1 MTTSKKEFISE
12 AEDLLESAQELTLEL
27 QESVEKGGINP
38 DSVNALFRD
47 MHTLKGLSGLF
58 GLQGITEL
66 SHKLESLLDDLRLG
80 KVEASEEFWEFLLD
94 NIDVLK
100 NLIKEDKGESVD
112 DVSSQLNKIEEFT
125 KGAGTKESG
134 ISLEGKIDDAI
145 LSVLSE
151 YEEHRLKSN
160 IQEGNYIYSLK
171 VMFALEDFD
180 TQLSELSEKIKS
192 NGELLSTL
200 PTSEDVTPGSIG
212 FNLIVG
218 SLSNQEDLSDILGHD
233 LEVLV
238 TPGKKVKRVEK
249 KIDDPGASIK
259 SISTTVRVDIDKLDS
274 ILNTIGE
281 LNLARGAVKRIGKE
295 LFEDFGYKQLIIDTY
310 KVAQSLE
317 KWVSALQDQ
326 VLDIRMIPIGQIFSR
341 LAQIIRRYSRQSN
354 KKINLHMFGEDTNID
369 KYLAEESVDPLM
381 HIVRNAID
389 HGIESEDERLA
400 KGKSPEGNITL
411 RAFQRGNHVVVEVT
425 DDGGGIDVTRVKE
438 KAMEKSLINKEEE
451 YSDKEIMELIFMPGF
466 STAAEVTEVSGRGVG
481 MDIVKDRLSTLGG
494 FVSVE
499 SRKDHG
505 STLSVTLPITLAI
518 LKSLMVR
525 VGSERFAIPL
535 TSISES
541 FEIYEDTLQTI
552 EGRLVVDVRGEMLPV
567 LYLGDVYDV
576 SHDDGGGRYVV
587 MVGYGERKMGFLVD
601 ELFGQHEIVI
611 KTMGEYFAGL
621 KGFAGATEIGKHE
634 IVLVVDVEAVIEN
647 SLIKRKERSNV

>member
-12 AEDLLESAQELTLEL
+12 AEDLLESAQGLTLEL
-27 QESVEKGGINP
+27 QESVEKGGVNP

-80 KVEASEEFWEFLLD
+80 KVEASEEFCEFLLENVD
-94 NIDVLK
+94 TLRK
-100 NLIKEDKGESVD
+100 LIKEDKGESVD
-112 DVSSQLNKIEEFT
+112 DVSEYLKSIKDFI
-125 KGAGTKESG
+125 KSVGTKESG
-134 ISLEGKIDDAI
+134 ISIEDKIDDAI

-151 YEEHRLKSN
+151 YEEHRLKTN
-160 IQEGNYIYSLK
+160 IQEGNFIYSLK
-171 VMFALEDFD
+171 VLFALEDFD
-180 TQLSELSEKIKS
+180 TRLSELSEKIKS

-200 PTSEDVTPGSIG
+200 PTSDDVTPGSIG
-212 FNLIVG
+212 FNLIIG
-218 SLSNQEDLSDILGHD
+218 SLSNQEELSEVLDHD
-233 LEVLV
+233 LDVLV
-238 TPGKKVKRVEK
+238 APQRKVKSVEK
-249 KIDDPGASIK
+249 KVDDPGASLK
-259 SISTTVRVDIDKLDS
+259 SISTTVRVDIDKLDG

-317 KWVSALQDQ
+317 KWVSVLQDQ

-341 LAQIIRRYSRQSN
+341 LAQIIRRYSRQSK
-354 KKINLHMFGEDTNID
+354 KKITLHMFGEDTNID
-369 KYLAEESVDPLM
+369 KYLAEEAVDPLM

-389 HGIESEDERLA
+389 HGIEEEEERIA
-400 KGKSPEGNITL
+400 KGKSPEGSITL

-425 DDGGGIDVTRVKE
+425 DDGGGIDITQIKE
-438 KAMEKSLINKEEE
+438 KAVEKGLIAKEEE
-451 YSDKEIMELIFMPGF
+451 YTDKEIVDLIFTPGF
-466 STAAEVTEVSGRGVG
+466 STATEVTEVSGRGVG
-481 MDIVKDRLSTLGG
+481 MDIVKERLSTLGG
-494 FVSVE
+494 FVSIE
-499 SRKDHG
+499 SKKDHG

-518 LKSLMVR
+518 MKSLMVR
-525 VGSERFAIPL
+525 IGSERFAIPL
-535 TSISES
+535 SSISES

-552 EGRLVVDVRGEMLPV
+552 EGRIVVDLRGEMLPI
-567 LYLGDVYDV
+567 LYLGNVFDV
-576 SHDDGGGRYVV
+576 SHDEGGGRYVV
-587 MVGYGERKMGFLVD
+587 VVGFGERKMGFLVD

-611 KTMGEYFAGL
+611 KTMGEYFSGL

-634 IVLVVDVEAVIEN
+634 IVLVMDVEAVIEN
-647 SLIKRKERSNV
+647 SLVKRKERSHV

>member
-12 AEDLLESAQELTLEL
+12 AEDLLESAQGLTLEL
-27 QESVEKGGINP
+27 QESVEKGGVNP

-80 KVEASEEFWEFLLD
+80 KVEATEEFCEFLLE
-94 NIDVLK
+94 NVDVLRS
-100 NLIKEDKGESVD
+100 LIKEDKGENVD
-112 DVSSQLNKIEEFT
+112 DVSGYLKSIEDFI
-125 KGAGTKESG
+125 KGVGIKESG
-134 ISLEGKIDDAI
+134 ISLKGKIDDAI

-151 YEEHRLKSN
+151 YEEHRLKTN
-160 IQEGNYIYSLK
+160 IQEGNFIYSLK

-180 TQLSELSEKIKS
+180 TQL
-192 NGELLSTL
+192 
-200 PTSEDVTPGSIG
+200 VTPGSIG

-218 SLSNQEDLSDILGHD
+218 SLSSQEELSDVLDHGLD
-233 LEVLV
+233 VLV
-238 TPGKKVKRVEK
+238 TPQRKVKSVEN
-249 KIDDPGASIK
+249 KIDDPGASLK
-259 SISTTVRVDIDKLDS
+259 SISTTVRVDIDKLDG

-281 LNLARGAVKRIGKE
+281 LNLAKGAVKRIGKE

-369 KYLAEESVDPLM
+369 KYLAEEAVDPLM

-389 HGIESEDERLA
+389 HGIESEEERLA
-400 KGKSPEGNITL
+400 NGKSPEGNITL

-425 DDGGGIDVTRVKE
+425 DDGGGIDIDNIKE
-438 KAMEKSLINKEEE
+438 KAAEKGLIAKGED
-451 YSDKEIMELIFMPGF
+451 YSDKEVIELIFMPGF
-466 STAAEVTEVSGRGVG
+466 STATEITEVSGRGVG
-481 MDIVKDRLSTLGG
+481 MDIVKERLSALGG

-499 SRKDHG
+499 SKKDHG

-541 FEIYEDTLQTI
+541 FEIFEDTLQTI
-552 EGRLVVDVRGEMLPV
+552 EGRLIVDLRGEMLPI
-567 LYLGDVYDV
+567 LYIGDVFDV
-576 SHDDGGGRYVV
+576 SHDEGGGNYVV
-587 MVGYGERKMGFLVD
+587 VVGFGERKMGFLVD

-634 IVLVVDVEAVIEN
+634 IVLVVDVEAIIEN
-647 SLIKRKERSNV
+647 SLVKRKERSHV